1 MSKLFYREQFG
12 RDSSGRRYGMLHK
25 LTSFFV
31 TFFIRALV
39 GGTLI
44 FFINHYVLPD
54 QTSLNVG
61 INAASLVTSGTL
73 GVPGVCLLYSILI
86 FQNL

>member
-1 MSKLFYREQFG
+1 MLRKQ
-12 RDSSGRRYGMLHK
+12 SSLY
-25 LTSFFV
+25 V
-31 TFFIRALV
+31 TIIIRALV

-61 INAASLVTSGTL
+61 INVASLVTSGAL

>member
-1 MSKLFYREQFG
+1 
-12 RDSSGRRYGMLHK
+12 MLHK

-61 INAASLVTSGTL
+61 INAASLVTSGAL

>member
-1 MSKLFYREQFG
+1 ME
-12 RDSSGRRYGMLHK
+12 HK

-39 GGTLI
+39 GLTLI

-54 QTSLNVG
+54 ETSLNVG
-61 INAASLVTSGTL
+61 INAVSVLTSGTL

>member
-1 MSKLFYREQFG
+1 ME
-12 RDSSGRRYGMLHK
+12 DK

-31 TFFIRALV
+31 TFFIRALI
-39 GGTLI
+39 GLTLI
-44 FFINHYVLPD
+44 FFINHYVLPEE
-54 QTSLNVG
+54 TALNVG
-61 INAASLVTSGTL
+61 INAVSLLTSGTL

>member
-1 MSKLFYREQFG
+1 MLRKLA
-12 RDSSGRRYGMLHK
+12 
-25 LTSFFV
+25 SFFV
-31 TFFIRALV
+31 TYFIRALV

-44 FFINHYVLPD
+44 IYINHYVLPD
-54 QTSLNVG
+54 QKSLNVG
-61 INAASLVTSGTL
+61 IKAASLVTSVSL

>member
-1 MSKLFYREQFG
+1 MF
-12 RDSSGRRYGMLHK
+12 HK
-25 LTSFFV
+25 LASFFV
-31 TFFIRALV
+31 TFFIRALI

-54 QTSLNVG
+54 QTSLNVR
-61 INAASLVTSGTL
+61 INAASLVASGAL

>member
-1 MSKLFYREQFG
+1 MF
-12 RDSSGRRYGMLHK
+12 HK
-25 LTSFFV
+25 LASFFV
-31 TFFIRALV
+31 TFFIRALI

-61 INAASLVTSGTL
+61 INAASLVASGAL